1 MSETVGA
8 WLRRATDE
16 LTRAGIESANLE
28 AQVLAAAAFGVD
40 RTQILIHSEW
50 PIHPEAE
57 GILTRRLTRE
67 PLAYILGWREFY
79 GHRFAVGPGVLIP
92 RQDTETLVEAALELA
107 LPANAR
113 AVDIGSGSGAI
124 AVSLALSK
132 PDWQVTAV
140 DLSPTAVDFT
150 RRNAEALGAN
160 IDVIQGNAF
169 ECLSNLRFDLIVSN
183 PPYIRTHDEVQPDVR
198 LHEPEMALFAGED
211 GLDFYRPLARSGL
224 SWLVPGGWM
233 LLEVGYDQAPE
244 VMALFEEVGWRVH
257 APVRDLSGIE
267 RVVRLQGP

>member
-1 MSETVGA
+1 VSESVGE
-8 WLRRATDE
+8 WLRRATEE

-28 AQVLAAAAFGVD
+28 AQLLAAAAQGVE
-40 RTQILIHSEW
+40 RTQILIHPEW
-50 PIHPEAE
+50 PIPPEAE
-57 GILTRRLTRE
+57 GILARRLKRE
-67 PLAYILGWREFY
+67 PLAYILGWREFF

-92 RQDTETLVEAALELA
+92 RQDTETLVEAALELS

-113 AVDIGSGSGAI
+113 VVDIGSGSGAI
-124 AVSLALSK
+124 AVSLALSR

-150 RRNAEALGAN
+150 RKNAEALGAN
-160 IDVIQGNAF
+160 IDVIQSNVF
-169 ECLSNLRFDLIVSN
+169 ECLSNAQFDLIVSN
-183 PPYIRTHDEVQPDVR
+183 PPYIRAHDEVQPDVR

-211 GLDFYRPLARSGL
+211 GLDFYRPLARAGL

-244 VMALFEEVGWRVH
+244 VMALFEEAGWRVH
-257 APVRDLSGIE
+257 TPVKDLSGIE